1 MQLSQ
6 NLSLTEMIS
15 SDSAKRKG
23 IDNHPNPQQ
32 TENLQLLANKVFQ
45 PIRDHFKTPIH
56 ISSGFRS
63 IALNKSIGGA
73 SSSQHC
79 TGEAMD
85 IDMDGS
91 SIKNKQIF
99 DWIKDNL
106 SFDQVIAE
114 FPINS
119 NPSWVHVS
127 YSHTGK
133 QRGEIL
139 VGKKINGKTVYIH
152 YKSDDDLK

>member
-1 MQLSQ
+1 MQLSE

-32 TENLQLLANKVFQ
+32 TENLQLLATKVFQ
-45 PIRDHFKTPIH
+45 PIRDHFKVPIH

-99 DWIKDNL
+99 DWIRSNL
-106 SFDQVIAE
+106 KFDQLIWE
-114 FPINS
+114 FGTDN
-119 NPSWVHVS
+119 NPDWVHVS

-133 QRGEIL
+133 QRGQIL
-139 VGKKINGKTVYIH
+139 KATKQNGKSVYSN
-152 YKSDDDLK
+152 Y